1 MPTYEYRCKNCGKEI
16 EVVHKITDA
25 PHQFIRHEIQ
35 GEARIK
41 VGAAPPRL
49 TRCSGE
55 MTRLVSSKTSFVLK
69 GAWAA
74 DGYSSDSKS

>member
-1 MPTYEYRCKNCGKEI
+1 MPTYTYRCKNCGRELEI
-16 EVVHKITDA
+16 EHSIADA
-25 PHQFIRHEIQ
+25 PHQFIRHEIK

-55 MTRLVSSKTSFVLK
+55 MTRLISSRTSFVLE
-69 GAWAA
+69 GSGWAA
-74 DGYSSDSKS
+74 DGYQGPKP